1 MAKRDI
7 NSVQLI
13 CSYGLEHGLSQSTLL
28 EGSSVG
34 VLQLS
39 DANVEIDAQQELK
52 VIKNLLQHLGQ
63 PFRLGVELGSRYQL
77 TTYGIMGYAL
87 LASQTMREAIAL
99 SQRYLALTYA
109 FCNVEYFEDDE
120 GFSIIFTPPVL
131 NELGLLILVR
141 DLWAAAV
148 IQKELFAGKHI
159 PYTLHLQCDF
169 PEEYKGS
176 GIEALENTLGGK
188 IEFNARHN
196 AFKGPIVELDRPLAK
211 ANEMTARLCEE
222 QCRELLIKKQDWP
235 KVSEQ
240 IRDILLNEGLGTSM
254 IRVAQRMARTERTLH
269 RQLKEESTTWRKVRD
284 NVRIGLA
291 EELLQQPLLLDEI
304 AERLGY
310 SDATNFSHSFKRC
323 RGCSPGQYR
332 KQNKVLIALP

>member
-1 MAKRDI
+1 MTKRDI

-13 CSYGLEHGLSQSTLL
+13 CSYGLEHGLSHTMLL
-28 EGSSVG
+28 EGSDVS
-34 VLQLS
+34 LQQIRNT
-39 DANVEIDAQQELK
+39 NVEIDAKQELK
-52 VIKNLLQHLGQ
+52 IIKNLLQHLGQ

-109 FCNVEYFEDDE
+109 FCDIEYFEDNE
-120 GFSIIFTPPVL
+120 SFSVNFSTHTL
-131 NELGLLILVR
+131 NELGQLVLIR

-148 IQKELFAGKHI
+148 IQKELFSGNHI

-169 PEEYKGS
+169 PEEYKEDGK
-176 GIEALENTLGGK
+176 EVLEKTLGGK
-188 IEFNARHN
+188 IVFNAEHN
-196 AFKGPIVELDRPLAK
+196 AFKGPVEELDRPLAK

-222 QCRELLIKKQDWP
+222 QCRELLIRKQDWP

-240 IRDILLNEGLGTSM
+240 VRDVLLNEGVDSSM
-254 IRVAQRMARTERTLH
+254 ERVAQRMARTERTLH
-269 RQLKEESTTWRKVRD
+269 RQLKDEDTTWRKVRD
-284 NVRIGLA
+284 DVRMGLA

-304 AERLGY
+304 AERIGY

-323 RGCSPGQYR
+323 KGCSPSQYR
-332 KQNKVLIALP
+332 KQHKSL